1 MKKLGSIATVLDS
14 SFLYDTKAM
23 YETDQNRFLNA
34 VCRVETDLSPTDFLL
49 ACKKIEKDM
58 GREKTYRWGRWGIV
72 TFSMGPRI
80 IDLDI
85 LFYGNDVVHI
95 DKVEGLDNLVIP
107 HERLQ
112 ERGFVLKPLCDI
124 APGCRG
130 GCE

>member
-1 MKKLGSIATVLDS
+1 MRDS

-34 VCRVETDLSPTDFLL
+34 VCRVETDLTPTEFLL
-49 ACKKIEKDM
+49 ACKRIEQDM
-58 GREKTYRWGRWGIV
+58 GRVKTYRFGRCGELIS
-72 TFSMGPRI
+72 SMGPRV

-95 DKVEGLDNLVIP
+95 DKVEGLDDLVIP

-112 ERGFVLKPLCDI
+112 ERGFVLKPMCDI
-124 APGCRG
+124 APGSCYVHK
-130 GCE
+130 

>member
-58 GREKTYRWGRWGIV
+58 GRVKTYRWGRWGIV
-72 TFSMGPRI
+72 IFSMGPRV
-80 IDLDI
+80 IDLTSCSTAI
-85 LFYGNDVVHI
+85 TSSTSTR
-95 DKVEGLDNLVIP
+95 VEGWTTW
-107 HERLQ
+107 
-112 ERGFVLKPLCDI
+112 
-124 APGCRG
+124 
-130 GCE
+130 